1 MEIHRPKPARNWREF
16 AKEVG
21 VIVVGVCIALAG
33 EQAVAWLHWRNEISE
48 TRNALNKEVA
58 YNLGAIQKRREEAPC
73 IDHRLAEI
81 KDLLKRDSAV
91 PSSATRAP
99 LGQPQ
104 LWRPHTNV
112 WQAALAGQAA
122 AHMPLEMRLS
132 YAEAYDGF
140 QWYGQKAADESDA
153 WGDLAELDDGGPIG
167 PEEEGLLR
175 RARSRAQVAADKLN
189 ANLPGYG
196 AIGARLGVA
205 PAAIPESALTAAALK
220 ALCRPLS

>member
-1 MEIHRPKPARNWREF
+1 MEIHRPKAARTWRDF

-58 YNLGAIQKRREEAPC
+58 YNLGAIQKRREEAVC
-73 IDHRLAEI
+73 VDRRLAEI
-81 KDLLKRDSAV
+81 KGLMRRDPAG
-91 PSSATRAP
+91 PSSAARAP

-104 LWRPHTNV
+104 LFRPHTNV
-112 WQAALAGQAA
+112 WQAALDGQAT
-122 AHMPLEMRLS
+122 AHMPLDMRLR

-140 QWYGQKAADESDA
+140 QWYGQKAADETDA
-153 WGDLAELDDGGPIG
+153 WGELAEFDDGAALGA
-167 PEEEGLLR
+167 EDEASLR
-175 RARSRAQVAADKLN
+175 LARSRAQVAADKLN
-189 ANLPGYG
+189 ANLPGIL

-205 PAAIPESALTAAALK
+205 PAGIRESALTAAALK

>member
-58 YNLGAIQKRREEAPC
+58 YNLGAMQKRREEAVC
-73 IDHRLAEI
+73 IDRRLAEI
-81 KDLLKRDSAV
+81 KGLLRHSPAG
-91 PSSATRAP
+91 PSSAARAP

-104 LWRPHTNV
+104 LFRPHTNV

-122 AHMPLEMRLS
+122 AHMPLKMRLS

-140 QWYGQKAADESDA
+140 QWYGQKAADETDA
-153 WGDLAELDDGGPIG
+153 WGELAELDDGAPLGA
-167 PEEEGLLR
+167 EDEVSLR

-205 PAAIPESALTAAALK
+205 PAPIHESALTAAALK